1 MTIMTVVVEAAMI
14 ALLVAYSIKIAHLAQ
29 HKLAIEVKT
38 AAEFIAALSLPSM
51 P

>member
-1 MTIMTVVVEAAMI
+1 MI
-14 ALLVAYSIKIAHLAQ
+14 ALLVAYFIKIANLAQ
-29 HKLAIEVKT
+29 HRLAIEVKT